1 MNLGHIKRHVDA
13 DEENMNYVTS
23 VLQYEGSK
31 TIKKLNKKKQKKEG
45 AQTLKNRSKKYY
57 NLHNL

>member
-13 DEENMNYVTS
+13 DEENMNYLTS

-45 AQTLKNRSKKYY
+45 AQTLKNRSKKI
-57 NLHNL
+57 L